1 MCLLLQCHKCVCFAT
16 LMKLCHDLIQ
26 SAFKKWLHVAIH
38 FIQSDG
44 WGVTIPIQ
52 CPPLLLLPFA
62 LVLSLREEI
71 RLKMCDEAL

>member
-1 MCLLLQCHKCVCFAT
+1 MFIMCLLLQCHKCVCFAT

-38 FIQSDG
+38 SFNPMDG
-44 WGVTIPIQ
+44 CDKIPIQ

-71 RLKMCDEAL
+71 R

>member
-1 MCLLLQCHKCVCFAT
+1 VFIMCLLLQCHKCVCFAT

-44 WGVTIPIQ
+44 WGVTKFLYSVHL
-52 CPPLLLLPFA
+52 CSYFPLH
-62 LVLSLREEI
+62 LSCHCER
-71 RLKMCDEAL
+71 RFG